1 MATTK
6 ALRTATALA
15 MIAGFCAFSGR
26 TAAQLA
32 SPRLVETG
40 GAQNPIFGSASE
52 RPSYIGKNGEPLSSA
67 KDFVETLRGNGTR
80 GGYLL
85 SHGGVIPESVRVSVN
100 ARTLLP
106 NVDYFV
112 DAANGMLAFT
122 DPVSRWS
129 SICVSYTYVEAAD
142 AQRTSFAPQGLAL
155 NLQGTSLNLVYGI
168 SSDKAR
174 GLDFT
179 TYGLSM
185 NSRLGSASVLNG
197 LFYVSTPAATN
208 NNLLEDRAHRL
219 LPVTR
224 AATAKDLGTDHLIVQ
239 NLNVK
244 SGRANFRVTYQD
256 VGAQF
261 NGFQA
266 LQQSNIGR
274 ADVLAQLAT
283 LQKEKG
289 IQRLG
294 FGGGLSL
301 SRSDGLTMDW
311 STINDKKGQILQQS
325 LGYTGKAL
333 NFSYT
338 SRAVTEGFTRFNDL
352 SENDR
357 VQWAHERGMHRDAL
371 ALNMGVGKGGSFAF
385 DQMGVGD
392 KSGGLQRQ
400 SFAISGKGFSFSLVN
415 RSADTKFGRIADLS
429 DADKTLLALDI
440 HRQFDPNAQAG
451 SVSPV
456 DKQQLA
462 LDAGLN
468 RSVLSLTSALGKQ
481 GALGFQSFGIDDG
494 KGAITRRSLSLTMKG
509 FTVLNWTDQTISDS
523 FSRLANLSNLER
535 SQFANE
541 RGIHRT
547 SLALNLPLSKASM
560 FAFSQL
566 GVSDRTA
573 GFTRQSFTY
582 ASKNLAFNL
591 NLAST
596 DKNFSRVQDLAM
608 APAERNAIEAERGF
622 KRMDFS
628 AHIAAIKGLTFDTYN
643 YDASNAHD
651 RLSRSIFR
659 HNLVWNLGRASVLN
673 FLSEGSS
680 SASAGRVVD
689 GHQHELISLDH
700 TFRGN
705 FKVNLFHDTLAT
717 VSGSHNAVTT
727 TTDYLRLETPVL
739 MKRASLLGEIKR
751 AHATNGSFENT
762 THLNMN
768 YVASKTMSL
777 RYETLRI
784 DRGKDPSAN
793 TDTLEMKWAV
803 SKSLNFAGTVSDTH
817 TNNHTDVHSRA
828 FSLSGP
834 LTRDL
839 NFAGTYTQVQQ
850 EGVHNVRTVSDFAVS
865 NARPLN
871 VLGLRQVTFTGK
883 YAGISDHSKQQS
895 EVATGAIHGFL
906 GKNELSFEYGGSL
919 DPKGNSAV
927 SRSFTFVSDRN
938 PKLPYH
944 FDLMYKA
951 LNFNRSNLQLVRK
964 YNFALR
970 LDKVTEATFTYT
982 SLPQQ
987 PNGQMLPTASTV
999 FALHRDLSKTMKFTV
1014 DYTSTTD
1021 FARRTLLQ
1029 KLAASVNGKI
1039 DKLSAVQVGYGY
1051 DVNSQPGSHYAGHTI
1066 RVSYDHQ
1073 VDADHYLS
1081 LGTAYTVYEGAQRNG
1096 VEADV
1101 ALKTRF

>member
-6 ALRTATALA
+6 ELRTVTALA
-15 MIAGFCAFSGR
+15 MIAGFCAFSGP
-26 TAAQLA
+26 APAQLA

-40 GAQNPIFGSASE
+40 AQSGIFGTVSE
-52 RPSYIGKNGEPLSSA
+52 RPSYLGKNGEPLSSA
-67 KDFVETLRGNGTR
+67 QAFTETLRGNGTR
-80 GGYLL
+80 GGYML
-85 SHGGVIPESVRVSVN
+85 SHGGIIPETLRVSVN

-112 DAANGMLAFT
+112 DAASGMLAFA
-122 DPVSRWS
+122 DPVSRFD
-129 SICVSYTYVEAAD
+129 SIRVSYTYVEAAD
-142 AQRTSFAPQGLAL
+142 AQRTSLAPQGLAL
-155 NLQGTSLNLVYGI
+155 NLRGTSLNLVYGM

-185 NSRLGSASVLNG
+185 TSKLGSGSVLNG
-197 LFYVSTPAATN
+197 LFYVSAPAATN
-208 NNLLEDRAHRL
+208 NNLLEDSAHRL
-219 LPVTR
+219 HPVTR
-224 AATAKDLGTDHLIVQ
+224 AATAKDLATDHLIVQ

-244 SGRANFRVTYQD
+244 SGRASFHATYQD
-256 VGAQF
+256 VGMQF
-261 NGFQA
+261 SGFQA
-266 LQQSNIGR
+266 LQQSSAGNQ
-274 ADVLAQLAT
+274 AALAQLAA
-283 LQKEKG
+283 LQREKG

-294 FGGGLSL
+294 FGGGLSFG
-301 SRSDGLTMDW
+301 RSDGLTMDF

-325 LGYTGKAL
+325 LGYTGKVF
-333 NFSYT
+333 NFSYS
-338 SRAVTEGFTRFNDL
+338 SRAVSEGFTRFNDL

-357 VQWAHERGMHRDAL
+357 TQWAHERGMHRDAL
-371 ALNMGVGKGGSFAF
+371 ALNFGLGKGGTFAF
-385 DQMGVGD
+385 DQIGVGD
-392 KSGGLQRQ
+392 KTGGLQRQ
-400 SFAISGKGFSFSLVN
+400 AFGVTGKGFSFSMVT
-415 RSADTKFGRIADLS
+415 RSANAQFGRINDLS

-440 HRQFDPNAQAG
+440 HRQFDPNAQVNG
-451 SVSPV
+451 VTPV

-462 LDAGLN
+462 LDAGLS
-468 RSVLSLTSALGKQ
+468 RSVMSLTSALGKQ
-481 GALGFQSFGIDDG
+481 GALAFSSFGIDDG
-494 KGAITRRSLSLTMKG
+494 KGSIDRRSLSLTMKG
-509 FTVLNWTDQTISDS
+509 FTVFSWLDQNISES
-523 FSRLANLSNLER
+523 FSRLGNMSNLER
-535 SQFANE
+535 AQFANE

-547 SLALNLPLSKASM
+547 ALALNLPLSKGAL
-560 FAFSQL
+560 FGFSQL
-566 GVSDRTA
+566 GLSDKS
-573 GFTRQSFTY
+573 GGMTRQSFAY
-582 ASKNLAFNL
+582 ASKNIAFNL
-591 NLAST
+591 NLANT
-596 DKNFSRVQDLAM
+596 DKSFTRANDLAM
-608 APAERNAIEAERGF
+608 AQPDRNAIEAERGF

-643 YDASNAHD
+643 YDANNAQD
-651 RLSRSIFR
+651 RVSRSIFR
-659 HNLVWNLGRASVLN
+659 HNLVWNLGRSSVFN
-673 FLSEGSS
+673 FLSEGNGTSS
-680 SASAGRVVD
+680 QGTVVD
-689 GHQHELISLDH
+689 GRQHELISLDH

-705 FKVNLFHDTLAT
+705 YKLNMFHDTLAT
-717 VSGSHNAVTT
+717 VTGPHQSLTT
-727 TTDYLRLETPVL
+727 ATDYLRLETPML
-739 MKRASLLGEIKR
+739 MKRASLLGEVKHVR
-751 AHATNGSFENT
+751 SSNGAFENT

-784 DRGKDPSAN
+784 DRGKDPSSD
-793 TDTLEMKWAV
+793 TDTLEMKWAMT
-803 SKSLNFAGTVSDTH
+803 KSLNFAGTVSDTH

-828 FSLSGP
+828 ISLSGP

-839 NFAGTYTQVQQ
+839 NFAGTYTQVEQ
-850 EGVHNVRTVSDFAVS
+850 EGAHNVHTVADFALS
-865 NARPLN
+865 NARPMN

-883 YAGISDHSKQQS
+883 YSGITDHSKQQS
-895 EVATGAIHGFL
+895 EVATGALHGFL
-906 GKNELSFEYGGSL
+906 GKNELSFEYGGNL

-927 SRSFTFVSDRN
+927 SRAFTFVSDRN

-951 LNFNRSNLQLVRK
+951 ININRGDVQLVRK
-964 YNFALR
+964 YNLALR
-970 LDKVTEATFTYT
+970 LDKVTEATLTYT
-982 SLPQQ
+982 SLPLQ

-1021 FARRTLLQ
+1021 FGRKTLLQ
-1029 KLAASVNGKI
+1029 KLAASVNGKV

>member
-6 ALRTATALA
+6 TLRMATVLA
-15 MIAGFCAFSGR
+15 IAAGFCAFSGPAR
-26 TAAQLA
+26 AQLA
-32 SPRLVETG
+32 SPQLVENG
-40 GAQNPIFGSASE
+40 GAQSGIFGAASE
-52 RPSYIGKNGEPLSSA
+52 RPSYIGKNGEPLSSV
-67 KDFVETLRGNGTR
+67 KDFAETLRGNGTR
-80 GGYLL
+80 GGYMLT
-85 SHGGVIPESVRVSVN
+85 HGGIVPGSVRVSVN

-112 DAANGMLAFT
+112 DAANGMIAFA
-122 DPVSRWS
+122 DPVSRFS
-129 SICVSYTYVEAAD
+129 SIRVSYTYVEAAD
-142 AQRTSFAPQGLAL
+142 VQRSSFASQGLAL
-155 NLQGTSLNLVYGI
+155 NLQGTSLNLVYGL

-179 TYGLSM
+179 TYGLGLTSK
-185 NSRLGSASVLNG
+185 LGSGSTLNG
-197 LFYVSTPAATN
+197 LFYVSTPATTN
-208 NNLLEDRAHRL
+208 NNLLEDSAHRL
-219 LPVTR
+219 RPVTR
-224 AATAKDLGTDHLIVQ
+224 AAAAKDLATDHLIVQ

-244 SGRANFRVTYQD
+244 SGRASFHATYQD

-261 NGFQA
+261 SGFQA
-266 LQQSNIGR
+266 LQQSNAGK
-274 ADVLAQLAT
+274 ADVLAQLAS

-301 SRSDGLTMDW
+301 SRSDGITMDW
-311 STINDKKGQILQQS
+311 STISDKKGQILQQS
-325 LGYTGKAL
+325 FGYAGKAL

-338 SRAVTEGFTRFNDL
+338 SRAVSDGFTRFNDL
-352 SENDR
+352 TESDR
-357 VQWAHERGMHRDAL
+357 LQWAHERGMHRDAL
-371 ALNMGVGKGGSFAF
+371 ALNFGVGKGGSFAF
-385 DQMGVGD
+385 DQLGIGD
-392 KSGGLQRQ
+392 KTSGLQRQ
-400 SFAISGKGFSFSLVN
+400 SFAFTGKGFSFSMVN
-415 RSADTKFGRIADLS
+415 RSADQRFGRINDLS

-451 SVSPV
+451 AVTPV

-468 RSVLSLTSALGKQ
+468 RSVMSLTSALGKQ
-481 GALGFQSFGIDDG
+481 GGLAFQSFGIDDG
-494 KGAITRRSLSLTMKG
+494 KGSIARRSLSLTMKG
-509 FTVLNWTDQTISDS
+509 FTVFNWTDQNISDG
-523 FSRLANLSNLER
+523 FTRLGNLSNLER

-547 SLALNLPLSKASM
+547 SLALNLPVSKSSI

-566 GVSDRTA
+566 GLSDRTA
-573 GFTRQSFTY
+573 GLTRQSFTY
-582 ASKNLAFNL
+582 ASKTLAFNL
-591 NLAST
+591 NLANT
-596 DKNFSRVQDLAM
+596 DKNFTRAQDLAM
-608 APAERNAIEAERGF
+608 TPQERNAIAAERGF

-628 AHIAAIKGLTFDTYN
+628 AHVAAIKGLTFDTYN
-643 YDASNAHD
+643 YDASNPTD
-651 RLSRSIFR
+651 QLSRSLFR
-659 HNLVWNLGRASVLN
+659 HNLVWNVGRASVLN

-680 SASAGRVVD
+680 EASRGTVVNGR
-689 GHQHELISLDH
+689 QHELISLDH

-705 FKVNLFHDTLAT
+705 LKLNVFHDVLGTTSGPHNTL
-717 VSGSHNAVTT
+717 TT
-727 TTDYLRLETPVL
+727 TTDYMRVETPVL
-739 MKRASLLGEIKR
+739 MKRASLLGEVKR
-751 AHATNGSFENT
+751 ARSSNGSFENT

-768 YVASKTMSL
+768 YVASKTMTL

-803 SKSLNFAGTVSDTH
+803 TKSLNFAGSVSDTH
-817 TNNHTDVHSRA
+817 TNNHTDVHSRG

-834 LTRDL
+834 ISRDL
-839 NFAGTYTQVQQ
+839 NFAGTYTQVEQ
-850 EGVHNVRTVSDFAVS
+850 EGARNVHTVSDFAIS
-865 NARPLN
+865 NARPFNL
-871 VLGLRQVTFTGK
+871 LGLRQVTFTGK
-883 YAGISDHSKQQS
+883 YSGISDHSKQQT
-895 EVATGAIHGFL
+895 EVASGAIHGFL
-906 GKNELSFEYGGSL
+906 GRNELSFEYGGSL

-927 SRSFTFVSDRN
+927 SRAFTFVSDRN

-944 FDLMYKA
+944 FDVMYKA
-951 LNFNRSNLQLVRK
+951 LNINRGDVQLVRK
-964 YNFALR
+964 YNLALR

-987 PNGQMLPTASTV
+987 PNGQILPTASTV
-999 FALHRDLSKTMKFTV
+999 FALHRDLSNTMKFTV

-1021 FARRTLLQ
+1021 FGRKTLLQ

-1096 VEADV
+1096 IEADV